1 MHGLDWVFV
10 FVPLGVFGYALV
22 DLLDKIAVRLEAIRK
37 LIDDRNEADNVNERV
52 AAKRFPDLYR

>member
-10 FVPLGVFGYALV
+10 FVSLGVFGYALV